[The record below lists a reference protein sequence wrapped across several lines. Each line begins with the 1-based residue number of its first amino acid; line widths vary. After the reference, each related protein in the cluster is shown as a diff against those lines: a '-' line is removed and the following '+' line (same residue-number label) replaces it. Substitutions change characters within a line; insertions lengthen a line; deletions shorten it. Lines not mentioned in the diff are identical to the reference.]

1 MLCSK
6 HLAKSFICIAHI
18 THSIPPLGRC
28 YYYIHF
34 LDDFIWSVNLLK
46 HHSLNLQILDKMVF
60 FLESHFNYY
69 ASHIN
74 FFLIFLKC
82 IFVYSV
88 HGFRRKCR
96 EGMEDIKENWLD
108 DLMHE
113 LEFKGQEELTR

>member
-6 HLAKSFICIAHI
+6 HLAKPFICIAHI
-18 THSIPPLGRC
+18 IHSTPPLGRC

-46 HHSLNLQILDKMVF
+46 HHSLTLQFLDKMF
-60 FLESHFNYY
+60 FCKSHFNYY
-69 ASHIN
+69 ASSIN
-74 FFLIFLKC
+74 FFLIFLKY
-82 IFVYSV
+82 IFVHSV
-88 HGFRRKCR
+88 HGFRKKCR

-108 DLMHE
+108 ELMHE

>member
-6 HLAKSFICIAHI
+6 HLAKSFIRIAHI
-18 THSIPPLGRC
+18 IHSIPPLGRC
-28 YYYIHF
+28 YYYIYF

-113 LEFKGQEELTR
+113 LEFKG